1 MMTPL
6 QHLREIFTQLPSAEQ
21 QTLLAFAE
29 FLHARLPPSVP
40 DQPHVFPRPVD
51 ESVVAAIK
59 RLSKSYPMLDKAKM
73 LDKTSLLMTE
83 HVLSGRDKV
92 EVIDELEKL
101 FLEHYEKLMDT
112 KKDA

>member
-1 MMTPL
+1 MITPL
-6 QHLREIFTQLPSAEQ
+6 QHLREIFAQLPPAEQ

-29 FLHARLPPSVP
+29 FLHSRLPLPAPV
-40 DQPHVFPRPVD
+40 QAHILPRPVD

-83 HVLSGRDKV
+83 HVLSSRDKV

-101 FLEHYEKLMDT
+101 FLEHYKEFMEM